1 MADRSDVILEIWRDQ
16 RQAAVQSEN
25 QRATLSNIVIL
36 VVAAGL
42 GLISQNGVTTSSLA
56 VTVPMTLLGL
66 YGVVACLKFR
76 ERFDLHNK
84 LSTRLRDQLVAV
96 HPGLEFETTWRHA
109 YEQHLSKYPKLFKIR
124 LYLLWVALHAGVAAG
139 GFGLSVYAMVR

>member
-1 MADRSDVILEIWRDQ
+1 MADASDVLLEIWRDQ

-42 GLISQNGVTTSSLA
+42 GLVSQRGIETSTLVIS
-56 VTVPMTLLGL
+56 VPMTFLGL
-66 YGVVACLKFR
+66 YGVIACLKFR

-84 LSTRLRDQLVAV
+84 LAVTLRDQVLAL
-96 HPGLEFETTWRHA
+96 HPGLEVQAAWSSA
-109 YEQHLSKYPKLFKIR
+109 YGAHLSKYPRLFKVR
-124 LYLLWVALHAGVAAG
+124 LYALWVVLHAGIALVGSA
-139 GFGLSVYAMVR
+139 LSVYALVA